1 VSNFDPVALTDQ
13 QRFELNEK
21 IKKNPSGFVYLDI
34 HPKGPG
40 GNLSMQGAIKLRS
53 MFQILNFIG
62 TGISI
67 APEFEVSPDVPAE
80 GTEVEATAT
89 LRTNITDRPPDVRLP
104 TVYYD
109 GHYYSVND
117 TVWDRT
123 TFLILSILFQTTIGR
138 IENVGIPITISK

>member
-1 VSNFDPVALTDQ
+1 MALTDQ
-13 QRFELNEK
+13 QRFELDEK

-34 HPKGPG
+34 QPTGPG
-40 GNLSMQGAIKLRS
+40 GNFPIQGAIKLRS
-53 MFQILNFIG
+53 MFQILNFIA
-62 TGISI
+62 TGIRI
-67 APEFEVSPDVPAE
+67 APEFEVNPDAPA
-80 GTEVEATAT
+80 GGADIGATAT
-89 LRTNITDRPPDVRLP
+89 LRINVTDNPPDQRLP

-138 IENVGIPITISK
+138 VENVGIPITISK

>member
-1 VSNFDPVALTDQ
+1 
-13 QRFELNEK
+13 
-21 IKKNPSGFVYLDI
+21 
-34 HPKGPG
+34 
-40 GNLSMQGAIKLRS
+40 
-53 MFQILNFIG
+53 MFQILNFIA
-62 TGISI
+62 TGIKI
-67 APEFEVSPDVPAE
+67 APEFEVSPNEP
-80 GTEVEATAT
+80 TEETEAGGTAT
-89 LRTNITDRPPDVRLP
+89 LKVNVTDNPPDVRLP

>member
-1 VSNFDPVALTDQ
+1 
-13 QRFELNEK
+13 
-21 IKKNPSGFVYLDI
+21 
-34 HPKGPG
+34 
-40 GNLSMQGAIKLRS
+40 
-53 MFQILNFIG
+53 MFQILNFIAV
-62 TGISI
+62 GIRI
-67 APEFEVSPDVPAE
+67 APEFEVSTNVPTAE
-80 GTEVEATAT
+80 TGGAATAT
-89 LRTNITDRPPDVRLP
+89 LRINITDSPPDVRLP

>member
-1 VSNFDPVALTDQ
+1 
-13 QRFELNEK
+13 
-21 IKKNPSGFVYLDI
+21 
-34 HPKGPG
+34 
-40 GNLSMQGAIKLRS
+40 
-53 MFQILNFIG
+53 MFQILNFIAI
-62 TGISI
+62 GIRI
-67 APEFEVSPDVPAE
+67 APEFGVSPNLPTEETDV
-80 GTEVEATAT
+80 GATAT
-89 LRTNITDRPPDVRLP
+89 LKINVTDSPPDLRLP